1 MYKLLIVTKFNGNV
15 ATSIAEFSTQEL
27 AERGGQC
34 LVSVNDDFMVGH
46 GLNITIFKL
55 YR

>member
-15 ATSIAEFSTQEL
+15 ATSIAEFPTQEL

-34 LVSVNDDFMVGH
+34 LVNVKKGVSRH
-46 GLNITIFKL
+46 ELNITILKM
-55 YR
+55 YK

>member
-34 LVSVNDDFMVGH
+34 LISVNDYVIRRE
-46 GLNITIFKL
+46 LNITILKL
-55 YR
+55 Y